1 MQNELQAIV
10 TKIDILIRNLKEK
23 REWQKYDELEF
34 ELYLYAA
41 RVYEYEAVY
50 NDKKIALDVDE
61 TKEYQKISWAVQKL
75 SEAAKTKL
83 VEVALV
89 DKYREKDNYKANVD
103 KYKNY
108 LYAFSRIADHMKSGF
123 IKDMADAK
131 RQNMVTGDFNW

>member
-1 MQNELQAIV
+1 MQNELQLVV
-10 TKIDILIRNLKEK
+10 TKISVLIDNLRTN
-23 REWQKYDELEF
+23 REWEKYDELEF

-41 RVYEYEAVY
+41 RLYEYEDVY
-50 NDKKIALDVDE
+50 NKKKITLDEEE
-61 TKEYQKISWAVQKL
+61 TKKYQEISWAVQKL

-89 DKYREKDNYKANVD
+89 DKYKEKDNYKANVE

-123 IKDMADAK
+123 IKEMADAK
-131 RQNMVTGDFNW
+131 RQAGVENFTW